1 MSVLSASSK
10 HHKLRGDE
18 LKMVRNIAFVLAAMA
33 LPALAADYSIDSA
46 HSAAQFSVR
55 HLMVSNVRG
64 EFSKVAGTVVYDEAK
79 PAATTIEAS
88 VDVST
93 LSTREPQRDTHL
105 KSPDFF
111 DVAKYPS
118 FTFKSTRVRK
128 TAQGLDVNGD
138 LTIHGVTKPV
148 VLHVSGITKEIKD
161 PFGLLRR
168 GATATTVINRK
179 DFGMIWNKALDG
191 GGVMVGDEVTIT
203 LDIEVTRKPA

>member
-1 MSVLSASSK
+1 M
-10 HHKLRGDE
+10 
-18 LKMVRNIAFVLAAMA
+18 KMVRNIAFVLAALA

-64 EFSKVAGTVVYDEAK
+64 EFSKVTGKVTYDDAK
-79 PAATTIEAS
+79 PTATTVEAS

-93 LSTREPQRDTHL
+93 VSTREPQRDGHL

-111 DVAKYPS
+111 DVAKFPD
-118 FTFKSTRVRK
+118 FTFKSTGVTK
-128 TAQGLDVNGD
+128 TAQGLDVAGT
-138 LTIHGVTKPV
+138 LTIHGVSKPV

-179 DFGMIWNKALDG
+179 DFGISWNKDLDG
-191 GGVMVGDEVTIT
+191 GGVVLGEDVTIT

>member
-1 MSVLSASSK
+1 
-10 HHKLRGDE
+10 
-18 LKMVRNIAFVLAAMA
+18 MVRNFAIVLAALA

-64 EFSKVAGTVVYDEAK
+64 EFSKLTGKVVYDDAR
-79 PAATTIEAS
+79 PTATTVEAS

-93 LSTREPQRDTHL
+93 VSTREPQRDTHL

-111 DVAKYPS
+111 DVAQYPS
-118 FTFKSTRVRK
+118 FTFKSTSVKK
-128 TAQGLDVNGD
+128 TPQGLDVSGE
-138 LTIHGVTKPV
+138 LTIHGVSKPV

-179 DFGMIWNKALDG
+179 DFGMTWNKNLDG
-191 GGVMVGDEVTIT
+191 GGVVVGDEVTIT

>member
-1 MSVLSASSK
+1 
-10 HHKLRGDE
+10 
-18 LKMVRNIAFVLAAMA
+18 MVRNFAIVLAALA

-64 EFSKVAGTVVYDEAK
+64 EFGKLTGKVVYDDAR
-79 PAATTIEAS
+79 PTATTVEAS

-93 LSTREPQRDTHL
+93 VSTREPQRDTHL
-105 KSPDFF
+105 KSADFF
-111 DVAKYPS
+111 DVAQYPS
-118 FTFKSTRVRK
+118 FTFKSTSVKK
-128 TAQGLDVNGD
+128 TSQGLDVTGE
-138 LTIHGVTKPV
+138 LTIHGVSKPV

-161 PFGLLRR
+161 PFRLLRR

-179 DFGMIWNKALDG
+179 DFGMTWNKNLDG
-191 GGVMVGDEVTIT
+191 GGVVVGDEVTIT